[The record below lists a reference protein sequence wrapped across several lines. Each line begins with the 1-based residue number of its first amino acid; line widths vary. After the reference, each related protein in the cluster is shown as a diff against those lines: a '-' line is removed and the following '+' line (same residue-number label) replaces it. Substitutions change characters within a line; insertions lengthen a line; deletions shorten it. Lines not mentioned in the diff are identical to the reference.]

1 MDKVHKQGTW
11 LRPCCWLIQSNKY
24 LLINNWKPCFTA
36 VTYSFKNVFFRER
49 CRLLRKPVLG
59 NLYASTQLEPDK
71 RVPVVLL
78 ASTALCSRP
87 LLNWELLEVLLG
99 VLTVVAFFQVVTYT
113 IEFTENDFRIS
124 RGGRL
129 IRSYPY
135 TQWLGWRFI
144 PSASFP
150 ILLYFKEY
158 NERRESEGGPLT
170 RWHLLPVLYN
180 PRGFVK
186 MLQSHKPP
194 GKQ

>member
-11 LRPCCWLIQSNKY
+11 LRPCGWLIQSNKY

-36 VTYSFKNVFFRER
+36 VTFSFNNVFFQER
-49 CRLLRKPVLG
+49 RRWLRKPVLG